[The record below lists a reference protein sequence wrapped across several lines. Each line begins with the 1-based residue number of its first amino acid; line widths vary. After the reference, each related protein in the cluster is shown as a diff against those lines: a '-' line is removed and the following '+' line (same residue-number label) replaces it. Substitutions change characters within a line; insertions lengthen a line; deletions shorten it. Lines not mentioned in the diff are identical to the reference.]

1 MLFNSPY
8 FIFIFFPIITFGY
21 FILPHR
27 WRWLWL
33 LLASCFF
40 YMFFIPK
47 YILILAL
54 AIVID
59 YFSGL
64 AMEKSKTKKRKKIF
78 LIISIVSNLSLLF
91 FFKYFNFFTSNIDYL
106 ASILGWNYSLNAL
119 KIILPIGLSFHTFQ
133 SLSYI
138 IEVYRGRYPAE
149 HHFGIFALYVMF
161 YPQLVAGPIER
172 PQNLLPQFHSR
183 LDFDYAKFISGFQ
196 LALWGLFKK
205 VVIADRV
212 SVFVNQIYNNVPG
225 YQGPHFLLATFFFA
239 IQIYCD
245 FSGYSDI
252 ARGIARMMGFELMR
266 NFRAPYFSR
275 SISEFWQRWHI
286 SLSSWFRDYVY
297 IPLGGNRVTKSR
309 NYFNLFITFLLSG
322 LWHGAGWTYVFWGSL
337 NGLYLIIEKFFQTKI
352 KLTIN
357 RFGAIIFNFFLICL
371 AWIFFRAS
379 SFEQAIYIL
388 KQILS
393 NGYKLL
399 SLNTYFSNN
408 AVQLSI
414 SGLMILLL
422 IIFDWLAFEG
432 GAVKLKLNLK
442 FWKPLFFIF
451 IFLLILFFGK
461 FINNQFIYF
470 QF

>member
-1 MLFNSPY
+1 MLFNSLY

-54 AIVID
+54 AIIID

-64 AMEKSKTKKRKKIF
+64 AMEKSGNKKRGKIF
-78 LIISIVSNLSLLF
+78 LIISIISNLSLLF
-91 FFKYFNFFTSNIDYL
+91 FFKYFNFFTGNIDYL

-119 KIILPIGLSFHTFQ
+119 KIILPIGLSFHIFQ
-133 SLSYI
+133 SLSYV

-172 PQNLLPQFHSR
+172 PQNLLPQFHSH
-183 LDFDYAKFISGFQ
+183 LNFNYEKFVSGFQ
-196 LALWGLFKK
+196 LVLWGLFKK

-212 SVFVNQIYNNVPG
+212 SFFVNQIYNNVAG
-225 YQGPHFLLATFFFA
+225 YQGSHFLLATFLFA

-252 ARGIARMMGFELMR
+252 ARGVARMMGFELMR
-266 NFRAPYFSR
+266 NFKAPYFSH

-297 IPLGGNRVTKSR
+297 IPLGGNRVSKRR

-322 LWHGAGWTYVFWGSL
+322 LWHGAGWTYIFWGSL
-337 NGLYLIIEKFFQTKI
+337 NGVYLMIEKFLQTKV
-352 KLTIN
+352 KLRIN
-357 RFGAIIFNFFLICL
+357 RFGAIFLNFLLICL
-371 AWIFFRAS
+371 AWVFFRAA

-388 KQILS
+388 KQIFA
-393 NGYKLL
+393 NGYKILPL
-399 SLNTYFSNN
+399 KTYFLDN

-414 SGLMILLL
+414 SGFMILLL
-422 IIFDWLAFEG
+422 IVFDWLAFEN
-432 GAVKLKLNLK
+432 GATKLKLNLK
-442 FWKPLFFIF
+442 FWKPIFFVF
-451 IFLLILFFGK
+451 IFLLIIFFGK